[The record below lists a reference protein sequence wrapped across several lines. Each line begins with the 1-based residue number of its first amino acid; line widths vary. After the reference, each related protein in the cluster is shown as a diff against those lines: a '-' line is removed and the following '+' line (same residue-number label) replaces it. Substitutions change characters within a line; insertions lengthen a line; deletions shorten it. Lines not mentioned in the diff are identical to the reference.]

1 MKNYSDCALSKE
13 FISEIKSL
21 GVSEK
26 GEKELIVLKSQIKT
40 EIDRLF
46 DRVLSD
52 ILIENTKLKNKN
64 NYLEMENH
72 TLKKKLCR
80 NA

>member
-1 MKNYSDCALSKE
+1 MKNNSDCALSKE

-64 NYLEMENH
+64 DYLEMENH